1 MGGTAA
7 TVTRFRILAGVGDER
22 FEAVGYAWELRARRL
37 RLRESNRRPVR
48 TAVGAAEQQQ
58 P

>member
-7 TVTRFRILAGVGDER
+7 PVTRFRILAGVGDER
-22 FEAVGYAWELRARRL
+22 FEAVYAWELRARRL